1 MKQLLIIIFAIIT
14 LPLSIKA
21 QNIIIGDKMPEISV
35 RKWLMDSEPN
45 EAEYSCLLF
54 YHSQSH
60 LCQEAL
66 ITIKQHIN
74 TYGDKLNLKIITK
87 ENYKNAGVA
96 LTEHLKDRI
105 GVAFDDAGKTFKDF
119 GVKFIPFCVISR
131 KNRVVWCG
139 NAAQLNSYT
148 INKIITTK

>member
-1 MKQLLIIIFAIIT
+1 MKRLFAIILAIIT
-14 LPLSIKA
+14 LPLFAEA
-21 QNIIIGDKMPEISV
+21 QNIIIGDKMPEVSV
-35 RKWLMDSEPN
+35 RKWLMDSEPD

-66 ITIKQHIN
+66 SVIKQHVN
-74 TYGDKLNLKIITK
+74 TYGERLNLTIITK
-87 ENYKNAGVA
+87 EGYKNAGVS
-96 LTEHLKDRI
+96 LTEHLRDRI
-105 GVAFDDAGKTFKDF
+105 GVAFDDAGKTFRHF

-139 NAAQLNSYT
+139 NASQLNSYT

>member
-1 MKQLLIIIFAIIT
+1 MKRFFAIIFAITT
-14 LPLSIKA
+14 LPLSVEA
-21 QNIIIGDKMPEISV
+21 QNIIIGDKIPEISV
-35 RKWLMDSEPN
+35 RKWLMDSEPS

-66 ITIKQHIN
+66 TTMKQHVN
-74 TYGDKLNLKIITK
+74 TYSDRLNLKIITK
-87 ENYKNAGVA
+87 EDYKNAGVA

-105 GVAFDDAGKTFKDF
+105 GVAFDDTGKTFRDF

-139 NAAQLNSYT
+139 NASQLNSYT
-148 INKIITTK
+148 INKIIIAK